1 MAAILDHVSGE
12 VVKIYILWSSWM
24 SSLFRFSFIIK
35 ETKPGKPEK
44 RPFDENLTINVTDKY
59 LMSTDLDAKIVLS

>member
-1 MAAILDHVSGE
+1 
-12 VVKIYILWSSWM
+12 M

-35 ETKPGKPEK
+35 EKKPGKPEK

-59 LMSTDLDAKIVLS
+59 LMSTDLDAKIVLKLKNISVGSIDAIRAK